1 MVATNIFSI
10 LSLILILIISSI
22 FMNIEKCKD
31 PNIQNF
37 KETSRYVVIS
47 LLLMISLVTSF
58 ITVILYRVEI
68 ENLKRSNIEQS
79 TLYEEKIKQILESGK
94 NDTLTIGDEQIIFRF
109 YDYEKE

>member
-1 MVATNIFSI
+1 MVATDIFSI
-10 LSLILILIISSI
+10 LSIVLILIISLI

-37 KETSRYVVIS
+37 KETCYVVIS
-47 LLLMISLVTSF
+47 LLLMILLVTSF
-58 ITVILYRVEI
+58 ITAILYRI
-68 ENLKRSNIEQS
+68 DIGNLKRSNIEQS
-79 TLYEEKIKQILESGK
+79 TSYEEKIKQILESGK

>member
-1 MVATNIFSI
+1 MVATDIFSI
-10 LSLILILIISSI
+10 LSIVLILIISLI
-22 FMNIEKCKD
+22 FMNIEKFKD

-37 KETSRYVVIS
+37 KETCYVVIS
-47 LLLMISLVTSF
+47 LLLMILLVTSF
-58 ITVILYRVEI
+58 ITAILYRVDI

-79 TLYEEKIKQILESGK
+79 TSYEEKIKQILESGK

>member
-1 MVATNIFSI
+1 MVATDIFSI
-10 LSLILILIISSI
+10 LSIVLILIISLI

-31 PNIQNF
+31 PNIQNL
-37 KETSRYVVIS
+37 KDTCYVVIS
-47 LLLMISLVTSF
+47 LLLMILLVTSF
-58 ITVILYRVEI
+58 ITAILYRVDI

-79 TLYEEKIKQILESGK
+79 TSYEEKIKQILESGK

>member
-10 LSLILILIISSI
+10 LSIVLILIISSI

-47 LLLMISLVTSF
+47 CLLMILLMTSF
-58 ITVILYRVEI
+58 ITAILYRVDI
-68 ENLKRSNIEQS
+68 GNLKRSNIEQS
-79 TLYEEKIKQILESGK
+79 TSYEEKIKQILESGK